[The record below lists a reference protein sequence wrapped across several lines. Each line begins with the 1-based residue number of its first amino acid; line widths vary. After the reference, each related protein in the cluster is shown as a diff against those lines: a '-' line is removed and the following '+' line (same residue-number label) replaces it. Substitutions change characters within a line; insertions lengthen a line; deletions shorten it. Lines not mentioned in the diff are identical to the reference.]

1 MSNTDDIVKIVYFDE
16 GSATDY
22 VQLKTG
28 GSFMSEIATT
38 DDKSAEGGAEIKG
51 SVGVR
56 AWFAN
61 LVKGSASAEGSLS
74 ASFKDDTVVKS
85 IVTNTVLTDFLAAVD
100 GEESDKRIEKF
111 DNCKIVQI
119 PGSISSLSL
128 LTPYLWMERKAISEL
143 KSSITAKSCK
153 SQDPSLASLCS
164 LPICRCFGAARA

>member
-51 SVGVR
+51 SIGVR

-61 LVKGSASAEGSLS
+61 LVKGSVSAEGSLS
-74 ASFKDDTVVKS
+74 VSYYLLVV
-85 IVTNTVLTDFLAAVD
+85 F
-100 GEESDKRIEKF
+100 
-111 DNCKIVQI
+111 
-119 PGSISSLSL
+119 
-128 LTPYLWMERKAISEL
+128 
-143 KSSITAKSCK
+143 
-153 SQDPSLASLCS
+153 
-164 LPICRCFGAARA
+164 